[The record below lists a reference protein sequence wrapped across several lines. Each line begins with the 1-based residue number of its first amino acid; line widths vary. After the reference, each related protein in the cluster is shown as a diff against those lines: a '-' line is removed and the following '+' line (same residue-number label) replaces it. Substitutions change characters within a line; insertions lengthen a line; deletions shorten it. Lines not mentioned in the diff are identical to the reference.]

1 MKAIIFDFDGVILD
15 SVNVKTS
22 AFESLYASYGKNIQ
36 QKVRNHHLQNGG
48 ISRFEKFK
56 HYHKLFLGKNI
67 DNKQLDNLAD
77 KFSKLVFNEVCNSNF
92 IDGAFEFLKSV
103 SKSYLTFI
111 CTGTPQS
118 EIELI
123 LQKKSLNQF
132 FNDIYG
138 SPKSKESI
146 INEIIS
152 KYNLSNQEIIFIG
165 DAMTDYNA
173 ALRTNVKFIGVN
185 NPDNIFPDNTII
197 VDDLREI
204 NSFL

>member
-15 SVNVKTS
+15 AVNVKAY

-36 QKVRNHHLQNGG
+36 QTVRNHHLQNGG

-123 LQKKSLNQF
+123 SLNL
-132 FNDIYG
+132 G
-138 SPKSKESI
+138 
-146 INEIIS
+146 
-152 KYNLSNQEIIFIG
+152 
-165 DAMTDYNA
+165 
-173 ALRTNVKFIGVN
+173 
-185 NPDNIFPDNTII
+185 
-197 VDDLREI
+197 
-204 NSFL
+204 